1 MARRSLLLV
10 AGLLAFSLAAV
21 ACGGGGGGTSG
32 SPTTPGT
39 SMRPEEVT
47 GTIRLL
53 SYSDGFDPKYM
64 ASFYKEYPN
73 INLETS
79 AMASNEEA
87 IAKIQ
92 AGFEVDVVNSCVDEA
107 SLEMVQKGLY
117 APLDTSRLTY
127 WNDLFPSV
135 KTLPGVQ
142 VDGNVYMLPVD
153 MGTAGILYNADVVTP
168 PPTSWTDLFDPQW
181 SGRVAVED
189 NATTAM
195 MIGALADGITDPLHM
210 SDAQLQQVEQYWIEH
225 KNQMRTFWKGDASI
239 KTLFKSGEVVI
250 ASGYPDNA
258 KLLQEDGLNVQFAV
272 AKEGQFLWA
281 CGYGI
286 TPNIDP
292 ANLDAAYALLNWY
305 TSPEA
310 ELYEAATWN
319 YQVANQDVLKIASP
333 EVIEAA
339 SLNAPMNMENAIPA
353 APPENR
359 AAWIAAWTEVKAS

>member
-1 MARRSLLLV
+1 
-10 AGLLAFSLAAV
+10 
-21 ACGGGGGGTSG
+21 
-32 SPTTPGT
+32 
-39 SMRPEEVT
+39 
-47 GTIRLL
+47 
-53 SYSDGFDPKYM
+53 
-64 ASFYKEYPN
+64 
-73 INLETS
+73 
-79 AMASNEEA
+79 
-87 IAKIQ
+87 
-92 AGFEVDVVNSCVDEA
+92 
-107 SLEMVQKGLY
+107 
-117 APLDTSRLTY
+117 
-127 WNDLFPSV
+127 V

-153 MGTAGILYNADVVTP
+153 MGTAGILYNADVVNP
-168 PPTSWTDLFDPQW
+168 PPDSWTDLFDQQW

-258 KLLQEDGLNVQFAV
+258 KLLQEDGLNVQFAI